1 MTSPLKERVVRH
13 SPSRGPGSP
22 DVWGLYE
29 PDTGSIQYVCAD
41 PATKRAAVI
50 DVVWNFNPKSYA
62 TATDSMDQVLDLV
75 AREELTVEWV
85 LDTHP
90 HADHWMASAHLKE
103 RTGAPNAIGERVRTI
118 AELWSGIYNMP
129 DVFDPDRDFDRL
141 FADGDT
147 FRIGYLEVRVMLSTG
162 HTLGSITYVVGDA
175 AFVHD
180 TLMYPDSGTS
190 RCDFPGGSAAEL
202 WDSLQAILSLPSETR
217 LYVGHDYGKGDR
229 DEPMWEATVAEH
241 KASNVHVKDGTVRE
255 DWIAT
260 REARDKTLALP
271 DRMLAALQIN
281 LRGGRLPTA
290 EADGRSY
297 LKLPVDYFD

>member
-1 MTSPLKERVVRH
+1 MSGKLSQRVVRH
-13 SPSRGPGSP
+13 SPSRGAGSP
-22 DVWGLYE
+22 DVWGVYE
-29 PDTGSIQYVCAD
+29 PDTGSVQYVFAD
-41 PATKRAAVI
+41 PATRKAALV
-50 DVVWNFNPKSYA
+50 DVVWNFSPKSC
-62 TATDSMDQVLDLV
+62 ATDTASMDQVLELV
-75 AREELTVEWV
+75 EREGLTVAWV

-118 AELWSGIYNMP
+118 AGLWSDIYNMHG
-129 DVFDPDRDFDRL
+129 VFDPDRDFDRL

-147 FRIGYLEVRVMLSTG
+147 FSVGELEVRVMLSTG
-162 HTLGSITYVVGDA
+162 HTLGSITYVAGDA

-202 WDSLQAILSLPSETR
+202 WDSLQAILSLPAETR
-217 LYVGHDYGKGDR
+217 LFVGHDYGKGER

-241 KASNVHVKDGTVRE
+241 RTSNIHVRDGTVRE
-255 DWIAT
+255 EWIAT
-260 REARDKTLALP
+260 REARDETLPLP
-271 DRMLAALQIN
+271 DRMLAALQVN
-281 LRGGRLPTA
+281 LRGGRLP
-290 EADGRSY
+290 EPESDGRAY

>member
-62 TATDSMDQVLDLV
+62 TATDSMDQVLDLA
-75 AREELTVEWV
+75 AREGLTVDWV

-147 FRIGYLEVRVMLSTG
+147 FRIGDLEVRVMLSTG

-297 LKLPVDYFD
+297 LKLPVDYFG